1 MYRNLGLWSQSHA
14 WLRGRSRWFGTLVR
28 SLCLGVLKPELTRGC
43 LWIRAGR
50 DRPTPIT
57 TGLRA
62 VRDRPT
68 P

>member
-14 WLRGRSRWFGTLVR
+14 WLLERSRWFGTLIR
-28 SLCLGVLKPELTRGC
+28 PLGFGVLELELIRGC

-50 DRPTPIT
+50 NRPTPIT